1 MNDQPR
7 ILTRDFIL
15 VCWATFAYSAA
26 QSLVFIALPLFLR
39 DLGSAAGFIGGFV
52 SAVSA
57 CALIARLPSGA
68 AVDRFGSRAT
78 GIVGA
83 GFLGFSFVIY
93 ALILFAQMSW
103 LLPLAG
109 LVHGAGIGTY
119 GTAANSFVAHIA
131 PTARRGEAVG
141 YYGILI
147 NVAQAFSA
155 SVSLFI
161 VATWGMASLLIAG
174 AGVAMIA
181 ALLSSVWSETPRT
194 GSASFFQIESSAI
207 VPSLA
212 NASITLAHGVSIAF
226 LALLGLERGVQNPG
240 IFFTANALTA
250 IVARVFIG
258 RIADKFGRLALI
270 IPGMI
275 LVTIGFFLVAQI
287 TSPETLA
294 FAGIIYGIGTASAIP
309 ALQTLII
316 DRAHPARRGA
326 AMATYS
332 ASIDVGIIIGSFA
345 AGLIAPRIGYGEVFF
360 AASVAPIIGLG
371 ILLIYARALGIP
383 AIAREWKI

>member
-1 MNDQPR
+1 MNSKPP
-7 ILTRDFIL
+7 IFTRDFVL
-15 VCWATFAYSAA
+15 VCFATFAYSAA

-39 DLGSAAGFIGGFV
+39 DLGLAAGFIGGFV

-68 AVDRFGSRAT
+68 AVDRFGARAV
-78 GIVGA
+78 GMIGA
-83 GFLGFSFVIY
+83 GFLGCSFVIY
-93 ALILFAQMSW
+93 AITLFAQMSW
-103 LLPLAG
+103 LLPIAG
-109 LVHGAGIGTY
+109 LAHGAGIGTY
-119 GTAANSFVAHIA
+119 GTAANSFIAHIA

-161 VATWGMASLLIAG
+161 VVTWGMTTLLIAG

-181 ALLSSVWSETPRT
+181 ALLAAVWSETPRARQ
-194 GSASFFQIESSAI
+194 SSFFQIESTALA
-207 VPSLA
+207 PSFA
-212 NASITLAHGVSIAF
+212 NATITLTHGVS
-226 LALLGLERGVQNPG
+226 LAYLTLLGLERGVQNPG
-240 IFFTANALTA
+240 IFFTAIA
-250 IVARVFIG
+250 ITSVAARVFTG
-258 RIADKFGRLALI
+258 RIADKFGRRALI

-275 LVTIGFFLVAQI
+275 LVTISFILVAQI
-287 TSPETLA
+287 ASPETLA
-294 FAGIIYGIGTASAIP
+294 FAGIVCGIGTATALP
-309 ALQTLII
+309 ALQALII

-345 AGLIAPRIGYGEVFF
+345 AGLIAPRIGYGGVFF
-360 AASVAPIIGLG
+360 AASVAPLLGLG
-371 ILLIYARALGIP
+371 ALIRV
-383 AIAREWKI
+383 RR